1 MSLDTVIT
9 VNLEET
15 AADGN
20 LNQITVPRNQL
31 VRPIY
36 EEQLAANGH
45 RRTFCLPG
53 ESSCSKWV
61 NRNSSR
67 EDVNPESGK
76 GRSKKSRNLTPKGL
90 AYKCNILLE
99 RRSRL
104 SGRLISKYATIEE
117 LLFSTRDVV
126 AVQEEMG
133 QFNGLFKMLLSAHE
147 EYNTLLEDEVR
158 VKEYE

>member
-76 GRSKKSRNLTPKGL
+76 GRSKNPGILHLRDWHTSVIFFGKEEAGL
-90 AYKCNILLE
+90 
-99 RRSRL
+99 
-104 SGRLISKYATIEE
+104 
-117 LLFSTRDVV
+117 V
-126 AVQEEMG
+126 
-133 QFNGLFKMLLSAHE
+133 
-147 EYNTLLEDEVR
+147 ED
-158 VKEYE
+158 